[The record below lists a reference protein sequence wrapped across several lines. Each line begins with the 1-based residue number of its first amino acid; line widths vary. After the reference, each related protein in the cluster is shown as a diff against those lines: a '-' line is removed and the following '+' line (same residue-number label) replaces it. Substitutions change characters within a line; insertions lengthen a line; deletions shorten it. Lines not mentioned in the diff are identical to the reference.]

1 MSKSKVKAFIT
12 SFLILSNIVWLNAQ
26 DLALNEINSHKE
38 NINSH
43 SDINQIVYV
52 CTGKYAYAYHST
64 DKCPGL
70 NNCGSQIIKTN
81 EEDVL
86 KSRWNKPCCRCWSN
100 VKNNCKDDNPN
111 YGSNAYGGGSSNNND
126 DVGGAVVLAIVAG
139 SAIILSND
147 LYVYRI
153 NSFFD
158 NNIDTGINTS
168 QIGNSKGW
176 AFGFRKTFN
185 KSALEY
191 GMSIFQTE
199 IKYSNTF
206 SNTSEK
212 YKFNLNYIHNLF
224 DSKFPKNL
232 KVYLGPTIN
241 ASDILDNIGYGGVI
255 GTNYRIFD
263 RLKIDLR
270 YEITNQ
276 TNQIQLGLIFNY
288 QKKYFWQ

>member
-1 MSKSKVKAFIT
+1 MKKTFNKTVFTILI
-12 SFLILSNIVWLNAQ
+12 FLTNLLVINAQ
-26 DLALNEINSHKE
+26 DLASNVNTPFTNVEINKSIT
-38 NINSH
+38 N
-43 SDINQIVYV
+43 NQTVYI
-52 CTGKYAYAYHST
+52 CTGQYAYAYHSRNN
-64 DKCPGL
+64 CPGL
-70 NNCGSQIIKTN
+70 SNCGGQINATD
-81 EEDVL
+81 EESVL
-86 KSRWNKPCCRCWSN
+86 NSRWNKPCCRCWSN
-100 VKNNCKDDNPN
+100 VISNCKDDNPN
-111 YGSNAYGGGSSNNND
+111 YGSNAYGGGSNND
-126 DVGGAVVLAIVAG
+126 AVGAVILAIVAG

-153 NSFFD
+153 NSFYD
-158 NNIDTGINTS
+158 NNINTGTNTS
-168 QIGNSKGW
+168 KIGNSNGW

-199 IKYSNTF
+199 IKYNNNF
-206 SNTSEK
+206 SNKSEE

-224 DSKFPKNL
+224 DSKLPKNW

-241 ASDILDNIGYGGVI
+241 TSDILDNIGYGGII
-255 GTNYRIFD
+255 GTNYKIFD

-270 YEITNQ
+270 YEVTNQ